1 MMWLQKLSSSWFHL
15 REILSQMR
23 TLFAV
28 SSQTR
33 SICGIQCIYIQVSSQ
48 MNEQQLDSEEA
59 DLVEDTKF
67 GGEED

>member
-1 MMWLQKLSSSWFHL
+1 MLMERGLPVQYQWFGW
-15 REILSQMR
+15 RKKMGC
-23 TLFAV
+23 AKV
-28 SSQTR
+28 
-33 SICGIQCIYIQVSSQ
+33 IQVSSQ